1 MSNSNFYGRIDR
13 RKPVPDQKQIQ
24 IKDRFEQIYQEM
36 GRIRYNGLKDMEKQ
50 SIEADAFHSAFV
62 KTNGADKDELNS
74 YKVQLM
80 QHCGRNFGDGS
91 ANQVLAR
98 IGVFLLEAERK
109 GQL

>member
-13 RKPVPDQKQIQ
+13 RKPVPEPKQIQ

-36 GRIRYNGLKDMEKQ
+36 GQIRYSRLKEMEKQ
-50 SIEADAFHSAFV
+50 SLETDAFLSAFA
-62 KTNGADKDELNS
+62 KTNGKDKDALNS

-80 QHCGRNFGDGS
+80 QLCGRNFGEGA